1 MIRPYLRIGLIVRP
15 HGVKGAVKLDPAT
28 DDTARFKGLTSA
40 FLELHGQY
48 VPVRLSVVSAQPSS
62 VIVHIEGCD
71 TPEDA
76 QKLRN
81 VFLCV
86 SRENAVALEE
96 KTWFVTDLI
105 GMEVVDTEGRHYG
118 KITDVYETGANDVY
132 EIEKGALMIPAL
144 KKLIVSADIQTGVM
158 TVEAEVLR
166 ETGLFQ
172 DSPEVRGE

>member
-15 HGVKGAVKLDPAT
+15 HGIKGAVKLDPAT

-48 VPVRLSVVSAQPSS
+48 VPVRLSVVSAQPAS
-62 VIVHIEGCD
+62 VIVHIEGYD
-71 TPEDA
+71 TPEAA

-81 VFLCV
+81 TFLCV
-86 SRENAVALEE
+86 DRANAVELPE

-105 GMEVVDTEGRHYG
+105 GLEVRDTEGKSYG
-118 KITDVYETGANDVY
+118 RITDVYETGANDVY

-144 KKLIVSADIQTGVM
+144 KRLILSADPETGLMLVD
-158 TVEAEVLR
+158 AAVLK
-166 ETGLFQ
+166 ETGLFG
-172 DSPEVRGE
+172 DSPEIRE